1 MHKRKVRLETNEK
14 IFHAFSLLQVESNT
28 RVSTRVRLLIK
39 NMFDNRNSGWN
50 KTINDEKEITE
61 DEIKTKMLNFYKS
74 FFIKNEDEDDP
85 YSDEYDLYY
94 DEEDKTP
101 G

>member
-1 MHKRKVRLETNEK
+1 
-14 IFHAFSLLQVESNT
+14 
-28 RVSTRVRLLIK
+28 
-39 NMFDNRNSGWN
+39 MFDNRNSGWN